1 MCRCVAYRSGSVPLV
16 WNILVL
22 ALETISPLTKEN
34 WKFIKQSC
42 VFNAIK
48 LDIYL
53 FSKYNENRCI
63 LHKMADVASAYKN
76 RQLIVP
82 VGVALNIKLR
92 DRVHHTGNWETI
104 KAVKRGIV
112 S

>member
-1 MCRCVAYRSGSVPLV
+1 
-16 WNILVL
+16 
-22 ALETISPLTKEN
+22 
-34 WKFIKQSC
+34 
-42 VFNAIK
+42 
-48 LDIYL
+48 
-53 FSKYNENRCI
+53 
-63 LHKMADVASAYKN
+63 MADVASAYKN

-92 DRVHHTGNWETI
+92 DRMHHTGNWETI